1 MEAAKLN
8 PTDAFSRRLARNRIT
23 RRDTLWL
30 FGASVAVTTLQG
42 CATSPVTGQQ
52 ILVGLSPEQEREVD
66 RRQSPQQF
74 SQDLGAVQDE
84 AVNRYVDEVADRL
97 QPHVQRPEMPYSTR
111 VLGANYVNAYTF
123 PAGAMGI
130 TRGIMVQLG
139 DEAELAALIGHEMGH
154 VNARHAAQRQ
164 GQALVAQVAMAAV
177 VVAAAASDSRWAP
190 LVGVGG
196 VVGASALLARYSRE
210 HEREADALGQSYLV
224 RSGYPAGGMARLHQL
239 LVSEQKARPGLLET
253 MFSSHPMSDE
263 RLETARRQ
271 AETTYAASAGA
282 PAGRERF
289 MDRTASLRRLKPTIE
304 ACQAGELA
312 MGRKVMA
319 EAQGRF
325 ETALRATPRDYPAN
339 LRMAQCLAAQDR
351 LPEARRYADAARQI
365 YPQEAQAA
373 KLGASLKL
381 ALRDPGSA
389 YDDLQA
395 YDRLLPGDPGTRF
408 LKGVALEGM
417 GNQGAAAR
425 EYAGFLQGGSQGQ
438 AAGYAQGRLKAWG
451 YLK

>member
-1 MEAAKLN
+1 MTQA
-8 PTDAFSRRLARNRIT
+8 DALSRRLARNRLT

-30 FGASVAVTTLQG
+30 FGASVGASILQG

-52 ILVGLSPEQEREVD
+52 ILVGMSPQEEIEVD
-66 RRQSPQQF
+66 RRQSPHQF
-74 SQDLGAVQDE
+74 SQDLGAVQDAE
-84 AVNRYVDEVADRL
+84 VNAYVEEVSRRL
-97 QPHVQRPEMPYSTR
+97 QAQVHRRDMPYSTR

-130 TRGIMVQLG
+130 TRGIVTQLG
-139 DEAELAALIGHEMGH
+139 DEAELSALIGHEMGH

-164 GQALVAQVAMAAV
+164 GQAMVAQAAMVAVA
-177 VVAAAASDSRWAP
+177 VAAAASNSRWGSLA
-190 LVGVGG
+190 GVGG
-196 VVGASALLARYSRE
+196 VIGASALLASYSRDN
-210 HEREADALGQSYLV
+210 EREADALGQEYMV
-224 RSGYPAGGMARLHQL
+224 KAGYPAAGMTRLHQL
-239 LVSEQKARPGLLET
+239 LVSAEGAEPGLLQT
-253 MFSSHPMSDE
+253 MFASHPMSGE
-263 RLETARRQ
+263 RRDTARRR

-289 MDRTASLRRLKPTIE
+289 MDRTAALRRLKPTID
-304 ACQAGELA
+304 ACQRGEVA
-312 MGRKVMA
+312 MSRKAV
-319 EAQGRF
+319 AQAQREF

-351 LPEARRYADAARQI
+351 LQEARRYVDTARQV

-381 ALRDPGSA
+381 GLRDPAGA
-389 YDDLQA
+389 YEDLQA

-408 LKGVALEGM
+408 LKGFSLEGM
-417 GNQGAAAR
+417 GRQPDAAR
-425 EYAGFLQGGSQGQ
+425 EYAGFLQTGAQGQ
-438 AAGYAQGRLKAWG
+438 AANYAQGRLKAWG

>member
-1 MEAAKLN
+1 MTSTEAL
-8 PTDAFSRRLARNRIT
+8 SRRLARNRLT
-23 RRDTLWL
+23 RRDALWL
-30 FGASVAVTTLQG
+30 FGASVGVTTLQG
-42 CATSPVTGQQ
+42 CATSPVTGRQ
-52 ILVGLSPEQEREVD
+52 ILVGMSPEQEREVD
-66 RRQSPQQF
+66 RQQSPHQF
-74 SQDLGAVQDE
+74 SQDLGAVQDDG
-84 AVNRYVDEVADRL
+84 VNRYVDEVADRL
-97 QPHVQRPEMPYSTR
+97 QPHVQRPDMPYSTR

-130 TRGIMVQLG
+130 TRGILTRLD

-164 GQALVAQVAMAAV
+164 GQALLAQVAVVTVA
-177 VVAAAASDSRWAP
+177 VVAAAGDSRWAP
-190 LVGVGG
+190 AVAIGG
-196 VVGASALLARYSRE
+196 MLGASALLARYSRDN
-210 HEREADALGQSYLV
+210 EREADALGQGYLV
-224 RSGYPAGGMARLHQL
+224 KAGYPAGGMTRLHQL

-253 MFSSHPMSDE
+253 MFSSHPMSEE
-263 RLETARRQ
+263 RLQTARRL

-304 ACQAGELA
+304 ACQSGEVA
-312 MGRKVMA
+312 MSKKALA
-319 EAQGRF
+319 EAQGQF

-339 LRMAQCLAAQDR
+339 VRMAQCLAAQNR
-351 LPEARRYADAARQI
+351 LQEARRYVDAARQI

-381 ALRDPGSA
+381 GLRDPGGA
-389 YDDLQA
+389 YQDLQA

-408 LKGVALEGM
+408 LKGVAQEGM

-425 EYAGFLQGGSQGQ
+425 EYAAFLQGGAQGQ
-438 AAGYAQGRLKAWG
+438 AAGYAQERLKAWG